1 MIIKPIQ
8 SWMINPSNKITQEIG
23 SNTESSCPLTYQ
35 SISSV
40 SHIDNVKSH
49 IKAKSPSLHRSVHV
63 TLRNQ
68 IINIKSFIKVSDV
81 IVYQSNLMLI
91 IIYIVCLMSCSGS
104 FFGTLGLIF
113 RIGTKC
119 EMVRL
124 TAHCAAVMTS
134 QTGYISDVPSSKNDF
149 SQIAWELKYG
159 F

>member
-1 MIIKPIQ
+1 
-8 SWMINPSNKITQEIG
+8 MINPSNKITQEIG

-49 IKAKSPSLHRSVHV
+49 IKAKSPSLHHSVHV

-68 IINIKSFIKVSDV
+68 IINILFVWC
-81 IVYQSNLMLI
+81 LMLI
-91 IIYIVCLMSCSGS
+91 IIYIVCLMSSSVS
-104 FFGTLGLIF
+104 FFGTLGLIL

-119 EMVRL
+119 EIVRL